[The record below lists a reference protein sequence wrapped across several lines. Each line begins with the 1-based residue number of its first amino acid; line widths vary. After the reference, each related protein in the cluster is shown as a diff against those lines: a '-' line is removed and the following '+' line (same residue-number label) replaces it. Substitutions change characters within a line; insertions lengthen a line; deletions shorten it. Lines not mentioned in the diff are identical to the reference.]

1 MRWRGARPRQVRRGR
16 CRTTLPRR
24 RRHRLR
30 PRRPQ
35 RRRRSLSPPPLHRP
49 RRRQARLRRRRIH
62 LRYWGA
68 VATRIALRALRTRA
82 VMLAQVAAP
91 FFTPLRHLSHSVM
104 GTRQRAATIVST
116 WKYKQRNRQGR
127 WLGAWDRVRRHRY
140 HRVRGQQSEPVTPTR
155 RQWPHSPATAR
166 LVRRT
171 RP

>member
-30 PRRPQ
+30 PRLVQ

-49 RRRQARLRRRRIH
+49 RHRQARLRRRRIH

-127 WLGAWDRVRRHRY
+127 WLGAWDRVRLSCYR
-140 HRVRGQQSEPVTPTR
+140 RVREQQSEPDTRTLRPWPFPVTANR
-155 RQWPHSPATAR
+155 VR
-166 LVRRT
+166 LT
-171 RP
+171 